1 MLRARSGFFWQ
12 KKSNNLNQIDQVSLK
27 RKVAFSVE
35 AESFYRSLEEPS
47 EIFSTTLQKLKLV
60 ANKELF
66 KVKPTSPPI
75 SLPVYNS
82 EYWRIFIVGF
92 PNIPTPTPSVVQ
104 QEQQSPSNLGG
115 SITPRQSAPT
125 IIADA
130 GISEEEL
137 SVQFSERE
145 NYNLNLSNSQAQRN
159 LNISNQTI
167 ESRQQTGVAAVAS
180 AINNGNLMVT
190 ETSNQTQ
197 TTSA

>member
-82 EYWRIFIVGF
+82 EY
-92 PNIPTPTPSVVQ
+92 
-104 QEQQSPSNLGG
+104 
-115 SITPRQSAPT
+115 
-125 IIADA
+125 
-130 GISEEEL
+130 
-137 SVQFSERE
+137 
-145 NYNLNLSNSQAQRN
+145 
-159 LNISNQTI
+159 
-167 ESRQQTGVAAVAS
+167 
-180 AINNGNLMVT
+180 
-190 ETSNQTQ
+190 
-197 TTSA
+197 